1 MIHGKLPKG
10 NQIWPR
16 PRPRPNLNIFKK
28 NTAMQCTLTSYLSV
42 PSNCFVPDVH
52 SPIVV
57 HRH

>member
-16 PRPRPNLNIFKK
+16 LRPRPNLNIFLK